1 MDTNNQL
8 ITYKNKPI
16 RKWFANIWD
25 KIKNRRNPSK
35 LWDKDTE
42 DKINRA
48 FPNESEQKEVKELLK
63 ELLTRNNNLLETL
76 DIRLLDSKFVD
87 LFGKAKL
94 ERIIT
99 DEFLQE
105 NILKLSEEELQ
116 AYAYILNYNVV
127 DINERIGTL
136 KTFFCEGLSLEKLQ
150 SLSEKDRL
158 KTISIIL
165 SDSEFR
171 LYDLSE
177 LSQYYEKRQEMC
189 RQIIDNPKRAE
200 EEYDKNMNFENEI
213 SLFPFGFLQEMQDL
227 NDLDR
232 VRYGIIEAKYGI
244 TLEKAKLLCQAFG
257 EDIDQVEQSEET
269 RVIKELKAI
278 LENDDIDE
286 LRKINLD
293 EDYDNYEG
301 TINIVSSLK
310 NAYLHKYEETLYQ
323 VNEDDYIG
331 TQKVKV
337 KGQKID
343 VKIYNVLGKNNDRA
357 DFNILLTSLGGIG
370 LYNHNYDD
378 MKADWDRADRNHTI
392 SCSYIGNDFLGVV
405 DENYLLAFSDIGQN
419 ELLQAR
425 NKDAGTTDFP
435 FFQWDEL
442 GNNKFLTPQRLINSS
457 KIYNELLLERKVERD
472 GKLVNRTPT
481 FAVFIAENIYD
492 INDEKNYRWQ
502 ETKRMAAELGI
513 PVAVIDGTQCAKLEF
528 QKVQE
533 MVRTVKEEKRM
544 DLIPEIIHKLENN
557 RAAQMGVLK
566 DVRNEFFSDLKVK
579 KLLEEIMGTIITSD
593 INTFNQG
600 IEEFAKVTKTIKSFY
615 SEQSDENLESLDK
628 CKTYNYD
635 EYLDRLKIL
644 FSSRNGLNGDG
655 SSGTREKTIYSQLQ
669 QNCGEI
675 DL

>member
-16 RKWFANIWD
+16 RKWFVNIWG
-25 KIKNRRNPSK
+25 KIKNRLNPDK
-35 LWDKDTE
+35 FWDKDTE
-42 DKINRA
+42 DKISTE
-48 FPNESEQKEVKELLK
+48 FTNESDRKEVKQLLK

-76 DIRLLDSKFVD
+76 DIRMLDSEFVN
-87 LFGKAKL
+87 LFGKSRL

-105 NILKLSEEELQ
+105 NILELTNEELQ

-136 KTFFCEGLSLEKLQ
+136 KTFYCKGLSLEQLQ
-150 SLSEKDRL
+150 SLTEKDRL
-158 KTISIIL
+158 KAISIIL
-165 SDSEFR
+165 SDSEFS
-171 LYDLSE
+171 LYNLSE
-177 LSQYYEKRQEMC
+177 LSEYYEKRKEMC
-189 RQIIDNPKRAE
+189 KQIIDNPKKAD
-200 EEYDKNMNFENEI
+200 EEYAKNMNSEDEI
-213 SLFPFGFLQEMQDL
+213 SFFPNGLLCAMQNL

-232 VRYGIIEAKYGI
+232 VRYGIIEAKYGM

-257 EDIDQVEQSEET
+257 EDIAQVEQTEET

-278 LENDDIDE
+278 LENDDIDA
-286 LRKINLD
+286 LRQINLD
-293 EDYDNYEG
+293 EDYANYEA
-301 TINIVSSLK
+301 TLNIVSSLK
-310 NAYLHKYEETLYQ
+310 NAYLHKYQETLYQ

-337 KGQKID
+337 KGKKVD

-405 DENYLLAFSDIGQN
+405 DESYLLAFSDIAQN
-419 ELLQAR
+419 ELVQAR
-425 NKDAGTTDFP
+425 NEDAGTSDFP
-435 FFQWDEL
+435 FFQWDDL
-442 GNNKFLTPQRLINSS
+442 VNNRFLTPQRQINSS
-457 KIYNELLLERKVERD
+457 KIYNELLVERKVEKD
-472 GKLVNRTPT
+472 GKLQNRTPT
-481 FAVFIAENIYD
+481 FAVFIAENIDD

-513 PVAVIDGTQCAKLEF
+513 PVAVIDGAQCAKLEF
-528 QKVQE
+528 EKVQE
-533 MVRTVKEEKRM
+533 MVRTVKEERRM

-557 RAAQMGVLK
+557 RAAQIGVLK
-566 DVRNEFFSDLKVK
+566 DVRNNLFSDLKVK

-593 INTFNQG
+593 VDTFNKG
-600 IEEFAKVTKTIKSFY
+600 IEEFVKVTRAIKSTY
-615 SEQSDENLESLDK
+615 SKHFDESLEK